1 MSGPEQDLVAGEGV
15 DEGSADSVVE
25 SGGTPRGTVLGA
37 PPQHGAADGPDASV
51 STSSGAASR
60 AAYGPGQQ
68 QQAGEG

>member
-37 PPQHGAADGPDASV
+37 PPQHGAADGPDAAPEEV
-51 STSSGAASR
+51 ETHASR

>member
-37 PPQHGAADGPDASV
+37 PQQHGAADGP
-51 STSSGAASR
+51 GAAPEEVETDASR
-60 AAYGPGQQ
+60 AAHGPGQQ